1 MTKTR
6 RPRPAES
13 RTAATRPAATRT
25 AGRAAAA
32 ALALT
37 GLLAA
42 AGCSGDSKPARQ
54 GGREVTAEPA
64 ALSPS
69 GGTAGSGGSPSGS
82 ASSNAVVALTPAVT
96 GRLDDAIQRVQKQ
109 TGVPG
114 ISVGIIT
121 PSGTYQKSFGVAD
134 KSANTPMDPG
144 LYSRIGSESKTYTA
158 TAVLR
163 LVDQG
168 KVGLDDPIS
177 KYVDGVPGGDGI
189 TVRQLGEMRSGLF
202 PYTSDQDFVNAF
214 INDPNHVFTPDELL
228 AYGYKHPAVFPP
240 GSKFQYSN
248 SNYILLGKLIEQ
260 VGGQSAGDFLQA
272 QVFSPASL
280 GKTSFPTDATL
291 PDPHAH
297 GYTNQTPDGSV
308 QDATGWNPSW
318 AWTAGAVI
326 TTLGDLE
333 SWAKTV
339 ATGSV
344 ISPASQTERMK
355 TLPTDAPNVSYG
367 FGLFNNNGWIG
378 HNGSMPGYESVAVY
392 MPDAQATLV
401 MLLNTDVLS
410 QGQEPSTLFANEI
423 TKIISPKHVYALPAE
438 TASPSAPG
446 SASGSPSGS
455 ASGSPSGS
463 ASGSPSGPPSVS
475 PSGSP
480 SASLPTNTAT
490 TVRT

>member
-1 MTKTR
+1 MTRTR
-6 RPRPAES
+6 RPRPA
-13 RTAATRPAATRT
+13 APRT
-25 AGRAAAA
+25 AGRAAA

-42 AGCSGDSKPARQ
+42 AGCSGGGEPAQR
-54 GGREVTAEPA
+54 GGGQAVTAEPA
-64 ALSPS
+64 ALSQSP
-69 GGTAGSGGSPSGS
+69 GAGGSGSSSGS
-82 ASSNAVVALTPAVT
+82 ASNAVVALTPAVT
-96 GRLDDAIQRVQKQ
+96 GQLDDAIQRVRKQ
-109 TGVPG
+109 AGVPG

-121 PSGTYQKSFGVAD
+121 PGGTYQKSFGVAD
-134 KSANTPMDPG
+134 KAAGTPMDPG
-144 LYSRIGSESKTYTA
+144 MSSRIGSETKTFTA

-177 KYVDGVPGGDGI
+177 RYVDGVPGGDGI

-202 PYTSDQDFVNAF
+202 PYTSDPGFVNTF
-214 INDPNHVFTPDELL
+214 VNDPNHVFTPDQLL

-240 GSKFQYSN
+240 GSRFQYSN
-248 SNYILLGKLIEQ
+248 SNYILLGKLIEK
-260 VGGQSAGDFLQA
+260 VSGQSAGDFLRA
-272 QVFSPASL
+272 QVFSPASV
-280 GKTSFPTDATL
+280 GKTSFPGDAKL

-326 TTLGDLE
+326 STLGDLE
-333 SWAKTV
+333 SWARTV

-355 TLPTDAPNVSYG
+355 MLPTGDPNVSYG
-367 FGLFNNNGWIG
+367 FGLFDNNGWIG

-392 MPDAQATLV
+392 MPDARATLV
-401 MLLNTDVLS
+401 MLLNTDVSS
-410 QGQEPSTLFANEI
+410 QGQEPSTLFAHEI

-446 SASGSPSGS
+446 PASGSPSGS
-455 ASGSPSGS
+455 PTRGGSSGSPT
-463 ASGSPSGPPSVS
+463 A
-475 PSGSP
+475 
-480 SASLPTNTAT
+480 LPTNTAS